1 MFVSISDY
9 AKKNNLTVADVFQE
23 IKKGEHQTR
32 EVEHEIQIFVSDEL
46 ADFYNDKPLNTSS
59 GKTVNKTDNYTQAY
73 GMVMLYTILGWLAV
87 IIGFVTIF
95 IESFQSGVFICLI
108 GALTVG
114 FGQIIKAGLDSAI
127 NIRKIKEHICNK

>member
-1 MFVSISDY
+1 
-9 AKKNNLTVADVFQE
+9 
-23 IKKGEHQTR
+23 
-32 EVEHEIQIFVSDEL
+32 
-46 ADFYNDKPLNTSS
+46 
-59 GKTVNKTDNYTQAY
+59 
-73 GMVMLYTILGWLAV
+73 MVMIYAILGWLAV

-95 IESFQSGVFICLI
+95 IESFQSGAFICLI